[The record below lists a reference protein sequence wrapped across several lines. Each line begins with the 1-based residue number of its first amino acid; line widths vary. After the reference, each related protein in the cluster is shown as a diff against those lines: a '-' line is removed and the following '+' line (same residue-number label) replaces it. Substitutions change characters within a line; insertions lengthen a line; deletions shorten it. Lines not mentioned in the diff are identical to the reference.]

1 MSVDFGYFRRGRRSF
16 LRTTCQR
23 SSYKAF
29 PITSIVCICHFVA
42 VRSPIA
48 LSLGL
53 ELNALRGTGGHV
65 TQHPRVS
72 SALVGGVFNSF
83 RCCSLHVRPACGK
96 NRHLGRRVHAAHL
109 LRSIPVATCRHF
121 RRCPV
126 PFKDAEEMFHV
137 KRLHFALSCGSHA
150 VVAHD
155 RSCGFSLW
163 IHHRTRQPRYVSRET
178 HSCSEMEID
187 HSTDLNSA

>member
-53 ELNALRGTGGHV
+53 ELSALRGTGGHV

-96 NRHLGRRVHAAHL
+96 NRDLGRRVHAAHL
-109 LRSIPVATCRHF
+109 LRSIPGRDLSTFSPLPCSLQG
-121 RRCPV
+121 RRG
-126 PFKDAEEMFHV
+126 D
-137 KRLHFALSCGSHA
+137 
-150 VVAHD
+150 
-155 RSCGFSLW
+155 
-163 IHHRTRQPRYVSRET
+163 VSRET
-178 HSCSEMEID
+178 AQLRSQLRFPCCRRSRPKLRFLIVGFIIAA
-187 HSTDLNSA
+187 SLCFT